1 MFNQTLSY
9 FASVGQY
16 QVHKSVCWGAGRGG
30 GEKGGRGYYND
41 AVNKEFIKMPMKRKL
56 SFSYLNELLKLLGLL
71 IWSSFIFH
79 IVPEIFR
86 LMWYANDLTCN
97 FKRYTLLGNRIY
109 LWNDWTK
116 SLGTLHITTLR
127 ET

>member
-1 MFNQTLSY
+1 ML
-9 FASVGQY
+9 
-16 QVHKSVCWGAGRGG
+16 GG
-30 GEKGGRGYYND
+30 GEGGGGGKGGRGYYND

-86 LMWYANDLTCN
+86 LM
-97 FKRYTLLGNRIY
+97 
-109 LWNDWTK
+109 
-116 SLGTLHITTLR
+116 
-127 ET
+127 